1 MHFRN
6 IQLTDKQ
13 PIEAVLSRLARN
25 DSALGFANIYGMQD
39 KYGTKFCIE
48 DEVLYLRQDARIP
61 GRIAYYLPLGAS
73 DMLSETAKLASM
85 VSSEGPF
92 AFVGITPEEKA
103 AFEAAGTTMTFST
116 DRTFAEYIFR
126 TEDIAEYRGHERA
139 KKRQEANRFRKLY
152 GAGTRIEPIGEHN
165 LDAVAAYEDAWFH
178 ANLGRHMDSHHPL
191 EAEHDKIMLEL
202 QHFEALDLEGI
213 VMYID
218 DTAAGYAYGQL
229 LPGGAFDVIVLKGTL
244 SYRFIWRAMLQ
255 EIAKFVV
262 DRAPLLNLE
271 EDLGMPGLRQSKE
284 GYGPCA
290 LLYKYQAVI
299 EE

>member
-1 MHFRN
+1 
-6 IQLTDKQ
+6 
-13 PIEAVLSRLARN
+13 
-25 DSALGFANIYGMQD
+25 
-39 KYGTKFCIE
+39 
-48 DEVLYLRQDARIP
+48 
-61 GRIAYYLPLGAS
+61 
-73 DMLSETAKLASM
+73 
-85 VSSEGPF
+85 
-92 AFVGITPEEKA
+92 
-103 AFEAAGTTMTFST
+103 
-116 DRTFAEYIFR
+116 
-126 TEDIAEYRGHERA
+126 
-139 KKRQEANRFRKLY
+139 
-152 GAGTRIEPIGEHN
+152 
-165 LDAVAAYEDAWFH
+165 
-178 ANLGRHMDSHHPL
+178 
-191 EAEHDKIMLEL
+191 
-202 QHFEALDLEGI
+202 
-213 VMYID
+213 MYID